1 MIELPPLFEMI
12 QESSGTDWQEMYKVF
27 NMGSRLEIYTDE
39 KSAEEM
45 TKIANSFNIKAQ
57 IIGHV
62 EKSDRKQLTI
72 KSKYG
77 IFEY

>member
-1 MIELPPLFEMI
+1 MIEIPPLFQMI

-45 TKIANSFNIKAQ
+45 IKIANSFNINAQ

-62 EKSDRKQLTI
+62 ETSDRKRLTI